1 MFWES
6 GLTAFFVSVLIC
18 QMTHNKNI
26 MSVTQAAREMGVER
40 QTVLYHL
47 AKGQL
52 EGEQIPGSRVWFVY
66 RRSIARWEREFK
78 REKKR

>member
-1 MFWES
+1 
-6 GLTAFFVSVLIC
+6 
-18 QMTHNKNI
+18 
-26 MSVTQAAREMGVER
+26 MGVKR

-52 EGEQIPGSRVWFVY
+52 DGEQINGKCWVVY
-66 RRSIARWEREFK
+66 RRSIARWERDFK